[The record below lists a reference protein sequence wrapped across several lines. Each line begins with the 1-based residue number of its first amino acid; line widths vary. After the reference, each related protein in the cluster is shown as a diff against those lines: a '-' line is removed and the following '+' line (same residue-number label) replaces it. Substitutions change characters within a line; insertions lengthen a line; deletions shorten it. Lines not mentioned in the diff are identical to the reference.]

1 MNIPILSEK
10 DYVSVLPRIIDP
22 KMQFTKESIENTF
35 DNKKAIVDNNK
46 YKTSNE
52 TVFNEKTTSK
62 NNLSME
68 SEPSSFLSDYK
79 YVIIIV
85 IIVITLVIIYF
96 IYRYYT
102 KEKPTDPK
110 IADTEEKPEIDE
122 NKSKEKTE
130 TVNTY
135 LSSYIQDDDN
145 EEEEGEED
153 KDEKNNESKEQET
166 EDILEFDNYNNKNMS
181 MLQSDK
187 QPAMF
192 GATII
197 VSEFDICSTMPK
209 NNISTST
216 VEEIIENMSDCN
228 NEESYKYDSLKDDI
242 PIMENKDEMD
252 NMISYKSKDDERR
265 IDDIISS
272 IKENE
277 DSEEEDYKSLLDIED
292 NETNENNEIT
302 KQKKELESNKKVKQ
316 VKKKESGSTISKPK
330 KLNSSDDI
338 TYFQKFNKST

>member
-1 MNIPILSEK
+1 MNIPVLSEK

-35 DNKKAIVDNNK
+35 DNKKALVDHNK

-52 TVFNEKTTSK
+52 TEFNEKPTTK
-62 NNLSME
+62 NNLNMDG
-68 SEPSSFLSDYK
+68 EPSSFLSDYK

-102 KEKPTDPK
+102 KEKPADPK
-110 IADTEEKPEIDE
+110 ITDTEEKPAIEDI
-122 NKSKEKTE
+122 KSKEKTE

-135 LSSYIQDDDN
+135 LSSYIQDDENGD
-145 EEEEGEED
+145 ED
-153 KDEKNNESKEQET
+153 TVEDESNKQED
-166 EDILEFDNYNNKNMS
+166 ENIVELDNYNNMDMS

-192 GATII
+192 GTTII
-197 VSEFDICSTMPK
+197 VSEFDISSTMPK
-209 NNISTST
+209 NNISTSR
-216 VEEIIENMSDCN
+216 VEEIVENISD
-228 NEESYKYDSLKDDI
+228 YKYNSVKDDI
-242 PIMENKDEMD
+242 PIMENKDEMN
-252 NMISYKSKDDERR
+252 NMISFKSNNDKSESEGEEKTIDE
-265 IDDIISS
+265 IING
-272 IKENE
+272 IKQNE
-277 DSEEEDYKSLLDIED
+277 DSDEEDYKSLLDIED
-292 NETNENNEIT
+292 NETIEQE
-302 KQKKELESNKKVKQ
+302 KEVESNKKIKNT
-316 VKKKESGSTISKPK
+316 KKKDSGSTISKPK

>member
-52 TVFNEKTTSK
+52 TEFIEKPSTK
-62 NNLSME
+62 NNLSVE

-135 LSSYIQDDDN
+135 LSSYIQDDENEED
-145 EEEEGEED
+145 EEEED
-153 KDEKNNESKEQET
+153 KQDEKKNESNEQET
-166 EDILEFDNYNNKNMS
+166 EDILEFDNTS
-181 MLQSDK
+181 MLQSNK
-187 QPAMF
+187 QPNMF

-228 NEESYKYDSLKDDI
+228 NEESHKYDSLKDDI

-302 KQKKELESNKKVKQ
+302 KQKKELDSNKKAKQ
-316 VKKKESGSTISKPK
+316 VKKKESGSTLSKPK

>member
-1 MNIPILSEK
+1 MNIPVLSEK

-35 DNKKAIVDNNK
+35 DNKKALVDHNK

-52 TVFNEKTTSK
+52 TEFNEKPTTK
-62 NNLSME
+62 NNLNMDG
-68 SEPSSFLSDYK
+68 EPSSFLSDYK

-102 KEKPTDPK
+102 KEKPADPK
-110 IADTEEKPEIDE
+110 IADTEEKPAIED

-135 LSSYIQDDDN
+135 LSSYIQDDENGD
-145 EEEEGEED
+145 ED
-153 KDEKNNESKEQET
+153 
-166 EDILEFDNYNNKNMS
+166 EDIVEDESNKQEDENIVELDNYNNTNMS

-187 QPAMF
+187 QPTMF

-197 VSEFDICSTMPK
+197 VSEFDISSTMPK
-209 NNISTST
+209 NNISTSR
-216 VEEIIENMSDCN
+216 VEEIVENISD
-228 NEESYKYDSLKDDI
+228 YKYNSLKDDI
-242 PIMENKDEMD
+242 PIMENKDEMN
-252 NMISYKSKDDERR
+252 NMISYKSNNDKLEGEEEEQT
-265 IDDIISS
+265 IDDIING
-272 IKENE
+272 IKQNE
-277 DSEEEDYKSLLDIED
+277 DSDEEDYKSLLDIED
-292 NETNENNEIT
+292 NETIEQE
-302 KQKKELESNKKVKQ
+302 KGVESNKKVKNT
-316 VKKKESGSTISKPK
+316 KKKDSGSTISKPK